1 MRNFPIN
8 LLRTAQTVIG
18 KQTYQLRKYNSRTTN
33 AAGYRVSG
41 FDAPIDM
48 SGSVQRVKITQYK
61 ANDLDFSKI
70 YIRIFD
76 INLIEA
82 LDRETNADQIIW
94 DGYLWH
100 VMPESNWIQQGG
112 WNSVLAV
119 RLEKYTV

>member
-48 SGSVQRVKITQYK
+48 SGSVQRVKLTQYK
-61 ANDLDFSKI
+61 ENNLDFSKI

-100 VMPESNWIQQGG
+100 VMPESDWIEQGG
-112 WNSVLAV
+112 WNSVFAV
-119 RLEKYTV
+119 RLEKYTG

>member
-18 KQTYQLRKYNSRTTN
+18 KQTYQLRKYNTRITN
-33 AAGYRVSG
+33 SAGYRVSE
-41 FDAPIDM
+41 FDEPVDM
-48 SGSVQRVKITQYK
+48 SGSVQRVNLTQYK
-61 ANDLDFSKI
+61 SNDLDFSKI

>member
-18 KQTYQLRKYNSRTTN
+18 KQAYQLRKYNNRATN
-33 AAGYRVSG
+33 AAGYRVSA

-48 SGSVQRVKITQYK
+48 SGSVQRVKLTQYK
-61 ANDLDFSKI
+61 DNNLDFSKI

-76 INLIEA
+76 INLIAA

-94 DGYLWH
+94 NGYLWH
-100 VMPESNWIQQGG
+100 VMPDSNWIEQGG
-112 WNSVLAV
+112 WKSVLAV
-119 RLEKYTV
+119 RLEKYSE